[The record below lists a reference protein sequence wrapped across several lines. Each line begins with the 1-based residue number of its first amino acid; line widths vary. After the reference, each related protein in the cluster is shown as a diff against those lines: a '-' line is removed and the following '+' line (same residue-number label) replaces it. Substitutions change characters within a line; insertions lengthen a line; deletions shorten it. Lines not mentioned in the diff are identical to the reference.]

1 MYLGRDKLTWNQ
13 DIWNRIDKAVHDEA
27 MRTKIAAKFIPLYIT
42 ASDALSVPRDTI
54 DTSDPQTLT
63 VDEGTTFSLFEIS
76 VGFSLTQQQVENEGG
91 LMTAVT
97 LATRA
102 TNFLSQAEDI
112 LIFQGDDGIKNT
124 DLFKTKR
131 VRRRNGS
138 FGEGLVK
145 VAEDQRQSKPSHVIP
160 VPLNPNAPTP
170 NGYGENTFTAVS
182 QAYSRLQDLGHYG
195 PYALVLHDAVYADT
209 YAPLKTTLIMPADR
223 IRPLVTAG
231 FYGTG
236 TLPAFTG
243 LLMSL
248 GGNSMDLAV
257 GVDATTAFLQED
269 TNRLDQFNVF
279 ERFTLRLKDKTAII
293 KLEFE
298 HQSP

>member
-1 MYLGRDKLTWNQ
+1 MNFGRDKLTWNQ

-27 MRTKIAAKFIPLYIT
+27 MRTRVAAKFIPLSIAT
-42 ASDALSVPRDTI
+42 SDALTVPSDTI
-54 DTSDPQTLT
+54 DTSVPQTLT
-63 VDEGTTFSLFEIS
+63 VDEGKTTSIFEIS

-102 TNFLSQAEDI
+102 TNILSQAEDI
-112 LIFQGDDGIKNT
+112 LIFRGNEGITNT
-124 DLFKTKR
+124 DLFKSNR
-131 VRRRNGS
+131 VRRQNNS
-138 FGEGLVK
+138 FGDGLMK
-145 VAEDQRQSKPSHVIP
+145 AAEDQRWSTPSHVIK
-160 VPLNPNAPTP
+160 VPKNSKAPTP
-170 NGYGENTFTAVS
+170 NGYGENTFAKVAE
-182 QAYSRLQDLGHYG
+182 AYSRLQGLGHYG
-195 PYALVLHDAVYADT
+195 PYALVLHTDIYADT
-209 YAPLKTTLIMPADR
+209 YAPLPTTLIMPADR

-236 TLPAFTG
+236 TLPVFIG

-257 GVDATTAFLQED
+257 GIDATTAFLQED

-279 ERFTLRLKDKTAII
+279 ERFTLRLKDKTAVIM
-293 KLEFE
+293 LEFE
-298 HQSP
+298 H

>member
-1 MYLGRDKLTWNQ
+1 MNYGRDKLTWNQ
-13 DIWNRIDKAVHDEA
+13 DIWNRIDQAVHDEA
-27 MRTKIAAKFIPLYIT
+27 MRTKIAAKFIPLYMT
-42 ASDALSVPRDTI
+42 TSDALTVPSDTI

-63 VDEGTTFSLFEIS
+63 VDEGATFSLFEIS

-112 LIFQGDDGIKNT
+112 LIFQGDNGIKTNS
-124 DLFKTKR
+124 LFTSKR
-131 VRRRNGS
+131 IRRRNGS
-138 FGEGLVK
+138 FGEGLEQA
-145 VAEDQRQSKPSHVIP
+145 AEDQRGSTPSHVIP
-160 VPLNPNAPTP
+160 VPLNAGAPTL

-195 PYALVLHDAVYADT
+195 PYALVLQDVVYADT

-223 IRPLVTAG
+223 IKPLVTAG

-236 TLPAFTG
+236 TLRPFTG

-269 TNRLDQFNVF
+269 TDRLDQFNVF

-298 HQSP
+298 QP

>member
-1 MYLGRDKLTWNQ
+1 MNFGRDKLTWKQ
-13 DIWNRIDKAVHDEA
+13 DIWNRIDQAVHDEA
-27 MRTKIAAKFIPLYIT
+27 KRTKIAAKFVPPYMT
-42 ASDALSVPRDTI
+42 VSDALTVPSDTI
-54 DTSDPQTLT
+54 DTSNPQTLT
-63 VDEGTTFSLFEIS
+63 VAEGTTFPLFEIS
-76 VGFSLTQQQVENEGG
+76 VGFSLTQQQVENEEG

-102 TNFLSQAEDI
+102 TNVLSQAEDI
-112 LIFQGDDGIKNT
+112 LVFQGSEGIDNT
-124 DLFKTKR
+124 DLFKNKR
-131 VRRRNGS
+131 VRYQNKS
-138 FGEGLVK
+138 FGEGLK
-145 VAEDQRQSKPSHVIP
+145 KAAEDQGGSHIIP
-160 VPLNPNAPTP
+160 VPKNDHAPTP

-182 QAYSRLQDLGHYG
+182 QAYSRLQGLGHYG
-195 PYALVLHDAVYADT
+195 PYALVLHTDIYADT
-209 YAPLKTTLIMPADR
+209 FAPLKTTLIMPADR
-223 IRPLVTAG
+223 IKPLVTAG

-236 TLPAFTG
+236 TLPQFTG

-298 HQSP
+298 H